1 MATKAKS
8 GQSNCMATCRIGKK
22 AGQLC
27 SNKAH
32 YEQNGLYLCGTHSN
46 GKRIKLP
53 KVTIDEKKEQQLE
66 RLTHHM
72 ASLTLN
78 SQASRI
84 YSRQGLVIL
93 FKMQHRKAVGLVD
106 GYLNVF
112 PNYHHETRKD
122 GYACASL
129 SPMNLGPVDHGQ
141 PGLPVAQNLEN
152 FHQGNKFYPGEDE
165 KVFQISRLAF
175 YNDVVPRRH
184 KFTSADTP
192 LHSVWVDKQGVQH
205 CIDYVTSRQFYC
217 TFYERLVIKQ
227 KAFAEL
233 IRMLTEGTNLRI
245 CGYDADSIES
255 LDDIEAAYLDP
266 SQRFGHERVL
276 CTMFTLPAE
285 QYPWVK
291 YKTFN
296 F

>member
-1 MATKAKS
+1 MTTPPKY
-8 GQSNCMATCRIGKK
+8 GQTGCMATYRTGKRV
-22 AGQLC
+22 GQFC
-27 SNKAH
+27 ANKAY

-46 GKRIKLP
+46 GTRVQLP
-53 KVTIDEKKEQQLE
+53 KVTSEEKKEAQDD

-78 SQASRI
+78 SQTARI
-84 YSRQGLVIL
+84 YNQQGRVIL
-93 FKMQHRKAVGLVD
+93 FKMHHRKAVQLVD

-112 PNYHHETRKD
+112 PNYNHENRKD
-122 GYACASL
+122 GYGCPSL
-129 SPMNLGPVDHGQ
+129 SPMSLGPVDHGQ

-152 FHQGNKFYPGEDE
+152 FHQGNKFYPGEDAQT
-165 KVFQISRLAF
+165 FQISRLAF
-175 YNDVVPRRH
+175 YNDVIPHRH
-184 KFTSADTP
+184 KFTSTDKP

-255 LDDIEAAYLDP
+255 LSDIEAAYLDP

-291 YKTFN
+291 YKSFD